1 MNRHEVADAG
11 RLVNGRAGE
20 EKYANTI
27 VQVRPVARD
36 DPAGTT
42 AHRKFILSKLSSFGH
57 RNFASPL
64 VSASFLYN
72 LASIF
77 PSDASNRNAPI
88 QGPRMDA
95 LDRFERA
102 SGGAVTLAPQGK
114 PFLFNG
120 LPMASGCLFPKPA
133 RDFC

>member
-11 RLVNGRAGE
+11 LLVNGWAGE

-27 VQVRPVARD
+27 VQARPVACD
-36 DPAGTT
+36 DPARTK
-42 AHRKFILSKLSSFGH
+42 AHRKIILSKSPASGIGH
-57 RNFASPL
+57 FASPL

-102 SGGAVTLAPQGK
+102 SGCAVTLAPQVK
-114 PFLFNG
+114 AFVFNG
-120 LPMASGCLFPKPA
+120 FPTASRRLVSDAGP
-133 RDFC
+133 

>member
-64 VSASFLYN
+64 VSAALLSK
-72 LASIF
+72 LATIF
-77 PSDASNRNAPI
+77 PSDASNRNGPM
-88 QGPRMDA
+88 QGLRMDA

-102 SGGAVTLAPQGK
+102 SGCAVTLAPQVK
-114 PFLFNG
+114 AFTFNG
-120 LPMASGCLFPKPA
+120 FPAACFRRRPVIFA
-133 RDFC
+133 ET